1 MGIGIVG
8 GGGYVDGMRIV
19 ERQDVVEDMD
29 ARKSLWEAMMNV
41 RRLRFFGAAFL
52 EFLVVVNVQTLGM
65 VQPGLFSCQ

>member
-52 EFLVVVNVQTLGM
+52 EFLVVANVQTLDM